1 MINNNSCR
9 LVLKLPLL
17 LHLFLHALL
26 YTVAFVSIESAASPP
41 GEGDGTGIA
50 AMVRLT
56 TSPTTATLVDAVSVS
71 IAVMSGGTAVGK

>member
-1 MINNNSCR
+1 M
-9 LVLKLPLL
+9 
-17 LHLFLHALL
+17 
-26 YTVAFVSIESAASPP
+26 SIESAASPP